1 MEQLEDLKN
10 KIIEKYRDY
19 IKNISYR
26 FHLSYRA
33 EDWFEFEI
41 EFSKCNSNYNTI
53 TFNDTCENLDIK
65 QLESLLI
72 NLTSNDLTTSCALT
86 KISVDDFYKWYDEA
100 KIDSEFYI
108 KSSKIFYF
116 IK

>member
-65 QLESLLI
+65 QLESLIDEYMAKNVLGGK
-72 NLTSNDLTTSCALT
+72 NDTRN
-86 KISVDDFYKWYDEA
+86 K
-100 KIDSEFYI
+100 
-108 KSSKIFYF
+108 
-116 IK
+116 